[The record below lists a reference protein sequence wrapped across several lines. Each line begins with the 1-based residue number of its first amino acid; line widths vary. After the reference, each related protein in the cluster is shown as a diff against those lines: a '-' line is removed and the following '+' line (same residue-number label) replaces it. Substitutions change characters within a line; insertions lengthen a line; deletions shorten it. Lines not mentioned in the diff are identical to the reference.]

1 MREGGLDF
9 GPGVAIAVVG
19 VAGTS
24 IFPPEITM
32 RVIVI
37 IHHDFHEI
45 SSFLINIVRFF
56 LRKNLYKEFSTNS

>member
-37 IHHDFHEI
+37 IHHDFHKL
-45 SSFLINIVRFF
+45 SNSFF